1 MIRIF
6 MRARSSLDW
15 DDPWTSVTVDGEDED
30 TVIQS
35 ILTSTQASFELAAAD
50 EDGGLLLGVY
60 DD

>member
-1 MIRIF
+1 

-35 ILTSTQASFELAAAD
+35 ILTNAQASFELAAAD

>member
-1 MIRIF
+1 

-30 TVIQS
+30 PVIQS
-35 ILTSTQASFELAAAD
+35 IVASAQASFELAAAD